1 MSTTCNDTSNGGRSA
16 GRIGAAA
23 ERIFR
28 PFAAAFLAIAN
39 SYGRINDRIQLWL
52 DRDRQRHALR
62 ELNDHMLQDIGI
74 SRCDVYRESAKR
86 FWHE

>member
-1 MSTTCNDTSNGGRSA
+1 MSTTCNDTSSNGRNTR
-16 GRIGAAA
+16 RIAAAA

-28 PFAAAFLAIAN
+28 PFGAASLAIVNRYA
-39 SYGRINDRIQLWL
+39 RLADRVQLWL
-52 DRDRQRHALR
+52 ERDRQRRALR

-74 SRCDVYRESAKR
+74 SRCDVYRESTKR